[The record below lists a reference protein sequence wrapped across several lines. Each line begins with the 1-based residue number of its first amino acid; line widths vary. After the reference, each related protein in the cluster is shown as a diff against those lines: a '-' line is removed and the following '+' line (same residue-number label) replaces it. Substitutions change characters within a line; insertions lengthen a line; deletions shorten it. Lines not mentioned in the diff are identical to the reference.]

1 MTTYPATPYQ
11 PETLAALDKLRATAP
26 NTIAERSALAGFR
39 MAEPYLVIADQLIR
53 IAKAYK
59 NEFGRTIAED
69 YMANSEFAAM
79 LSGLRGML
87 NFDGAALWEANHNSN
102 TRRTRDTKDNQL
114 IDTLIMTAC
123 EIAGIDPN
131 EL

>member
-1 MTTYPATPYQ
+1 MTTYPAISYQ
-11 PETLAALDKLRATAP
+11 PETLAALDKLRATSS
-26 NTIAERSALAGFR
+26 NTIAEQSALAGFR

-59 NEFGRTIAED
+59 SEFDRPLGND
-69 YMANSEFAAM
+69 YMAKDEFAAM

-102 TRRTRDTKDNQL
+102 TRRTRDTKDNQMM
-114 IDTLIMTAC
+114 DTLILTAC